1 MPRECQVRE
10 KKLEDAAEL
19 SLTVCVDLGSA

>member
-1 MPRECQVRE
+1 MPRECKVRE
-10 KKLEDAAEL
+10 KQLGDVAEL